1 MIMFSRTWLSLNKKN
16 CDTVEQSR
24 LMLIQEKTNSNHEDF
39 CIVNISPTIVHNL
52 EFSNQNIHA
61 K

>member
-1 MIMFSRTWLSLNKKN
+1 
-16 CDTVEQSR
+16 
-24 LMLIQEKTNSNHEDF
+24 MLIQEKTNSNHEDF